1 MIAHLR
7 RWLIAGVVALAPLLV
22 TVVVVNWLLELS
34 AHALALLPPHWRP
47 EHWIGFEIPGLGVA
61 MALAFIMLVGA
72 VTSHFLGS
80 SLIHWMD
87 RIMERIPL
95 VRSLHKATR
104 QLLAALFSDTSRAFQ
119 EVVLVQ
125 FPNRG
130 RWVLGFVT
138 GEGRLP
144 AAAGGEGFVSVFVP
158 STPIPTTGWLMFVDA
173 SELVHLDMTVEEG
186 MKMLLS
192 GGVLTPGG
200 EGDALSGGQGG
211 VASPP
216 PAARPER
223 GSPVKEAD
231 GT

>member
-22 TVVVVNWLLELS
+22 TVMLVNWLLDLS
-34 AHALALLPPHWRP
+34 DHAIALLPARWRP
-47 EHWIGFEIPGLGVA
+47 EAWLGVEIPGAGVF
-61 MALAFIMLVGA
+61 MALAFIVLVGA
-72 VTSHFLGS
+72 VTTHFLGS
-80 SLIHWMD
+80 RMIHWLD

-95 VRSLHKATR
+95 VRTLHKATR
-104 QLLAALFSDTSRAFQ
+104 QLLAALFSDSSRAFQ

-125 FPNRG
+125 FPQRG

-144 AAAGGEGFVSVFVP
+144 EAAGGDGYVSVFVP

-173 SELVHLDMTVEEG
+173 SELVHLEMTVEEG

-192 GGVLTPGG
+192 GGMLPPEDGAAG
-200 EGDALSGGQGG
+200 LQGAAAGRKDAEQEEQ
-211 VASPP
+211 
-216 PAARPER
+216 RR
-223 GSPVKEAD
+223 
-231 GT
+231 

>member
-22 TVVVVNWLLELS
+22 TVMLVNWLLDLS
-34 AHALALLPPHWRP
+34 DRAIALLPAHWRP
-47 EHWIGFEIPGLGVA
+47 DALLGLDIPGMGVL

-72 VTSHFLGS
+72 ITSHFLGS
-80 SLIHWMD
+80 RMMHLLD

-95 VRSLHKATR
+95 VRTLHKATR
-104 QLLAALFSDTSRAFQ
+104 QLLAALFSDSSRAFQ

-125 FPNRG
+125 FPQRG

-138 GEGRLP
+138 GEGCLP
-144 AAAGGEGFVSVFVP
+144 EAAGGDGYVSVFVP

-186 MKMLLS
+186 MKLLLS
-192 GGVLTPGG
+192 GGVLSPEDGAAP
-200 EGDALSGGQGG
+200 AL
-211 VASPP
+211 
-216 PAARPER
+216 AAER
-223 GSPVKEAD
+223 EAKQR
-231 GT
+231 